1 MKYIAS
7 CSFGKDSVAT
17 ILLAR
22 EHNEPLDEIVY
33 CEVMFD
39 ENISGELPEHRDFI
53 YNVAIPKF
61 ESWGY
66 KVTVLRSDKTYSS
79 LFLSTYAKS
88 KTLERNGKKYGF
100 PLSLGCW
107 VNSKCKIPPISNYW
121 KNQEGEYTQ
130 YIGIALD
137 EPKRLDRLSGTNRVS
152 LLEKYGYTEEM
163 AKKKCIE
170 YGLLSPI
177 YEFTNRNGCWFC
189 MHQKRKELRHFRDNH
204 KDLWEKWLS
213 MANEDIANPYFYG
226 YEKIT
231 LQEIDE
237 QFRLEDAQM
246 TIFDFIKQPELE
258 GK

>member
-7 CSFGKDSVAT
+7 CSFGKDSIAT

-61 ESWGY
+61 EEWGY
-66 KVTVLRSDKTYSS
+66 KVTVLRSDRNYSS
-79 LFLSTYAKS
+79 IFNSIITKS
-88 KTLERNGKKYGF
+88 RVEERNGKKYGF

-107 VNSKCKIPPISNYW
+107 VNSMCKIPPIDNYW
-121 KNQEGEYTQ
+121 KNKGEQ
-130 YIGIALD
+130 YIQYAGIAID
-137 EPKRLDRLSGTNRVS
+137 EPKRLQRLSGTNRTS

-163 AKKKCIE
+163 AKQKCIE
-170 YGLLSPI
+170 HGLLSPI

-189 MHQKRKELRHFRDNH
+189 MHQKRKELRHLYENH
-204 KDLWEKWLS
+204 KDLWNKLLDMSQQEL
-213 MANEDIANPYFYG
+213 NNPYFYG
-226 YEKIT
+226 YDKIT
-231 LQEIDE
+231 FLDIDE

-246 TIFDFIKQPELE
+246 TIFDFIK
-258 GK
+258 

>member
-7 CSFGKDSVAT
+7 CSFGKDSIAT

-53 YNVAIPKF
+53 YNLAIPKF
-61 ESWGY
+61 EEWGY
-66 KVTVLRSDKTYSS
+66 KVTVLRADRNYSS
-79 LFLSTYAKS
+79 IFNSIITKS
-88 KTLERNGKKYGF
+88 RVEERNGKKYGF

-107 VNSKCKIPPISNYW
+107 VNSRCKTPPIDNYW
-121 KNQEGEYTQ
+121 KNQGEQYTQ
-130 YIGIALD
+130 YVGIAVD
-137 EPKRLDRLSGTNRVS
+137 EPKRLQRLSGTNRMS
-152 LLEKYGYTEEM
+152 LLEKYGFTEEM
-163 AKKKCIE
+163 AKQKCIE

-189 MHQKRKELRHFRDNH
+189 MHQKRKELRHLYENH
-204 KDLWEKWLS
+204 KDLWNRLLYMSQQEL
-213 MANEDIANPYFYG
+213 NNPYFYG
-226 YEKIT
+226 YDKIT
-231 LQEIDE
+231 FSEIDE

-246 TIFDFIKQPELE
+246 TIFDFLDD
-258 GK
+258 

>member
-7 CSFGKDSVAT
+7 CSFGKDSIAT

-61 ESWGY
+61 EEWGY
-66 KVTVLRSDKTYSS
+66 KVTVLRAKKNY
-79 LFLSTYAKS
+79 LSVFMSTITKS
-88 KTLERNGKKYGF
+88 EIQERNGKKYGF
-100 PLSLGCW
+100 PLSMGCW
-107 VNSKCKIPPISNYW
+107 VNSRCKIPPIDNYW
-121 KNQEGEYTQ
+121 KNKDGEYTQ

-137 EPKRLDRLSGTNRVS
+137 EPKRLDRISGTNRVS

-163 AKKKCIE
+163 AKEKCIE

-177 YEFTNRNGCWFC
+177 YEFTKRNGCWFC
-189 MHQKRKELRHFRDNH
+189 MHQKKEEMKHLRNH
-204 KDLWEKWLS
+204 HRDLWNKLLEISK
-213 MANEDIANPYFYG
+213 EDIINPYFYG
-226 YEKIT
+226 YDKIT
-231 LQEIDE
+231 IGELEE
-237 QFRLEDAQM
+237 QFQWEDAQM
-246 TIFDFIKQPELE
+246 TIFDFIN
-258 GK
+258 

>member
-7 CSFGKDSVAT
+7 CSFGKDSIAT

-61 ESWGY
+61 EEWGY
-66 KVTVLRSDKTYSS
+66 KVTVLRAEKNYSN
-79 LFLSTYAKS
+79 LFNSIMTRS
-88 KTLERNGKKYGF
+88 KVADRNGKKYGF

-107 VNSKCKIPPISNYW
+107 VNSRCKIPPIENYW
-121 KNQEGEYTQ
+121 KKQSEHYTQ
-130 YIGIALD
+130 YVGIAVD
-137 EPKRLDRLSGTNRVS
+137 EPKRLQRLSGTNRMS

-163 AKKKCIE
+163 AKQKCVE

-189 MHQKRKELRHFRDNH
+189 MHQKKKELRHLYDNH
-204 KDLWEKWLS
+204 KDLWEKLFNMS
-213 MANEDIANPYFYG
+213 LQELANPYFYG
-226 YEKIT
+226 YDKIT
-231 LQEIDE
+231 FPEINE
-237 QFRLEDAQM
+237 EFLLEDAQM
-246 TIFDFIKQPELE
+246 NLLGEF
-258 GK
+258 